1 MSCAFFH
8 IPLNS
13 PLVEVKQTDDDD
25 DKDDRFSKGSSLGF
39 VVVFFKQKYMFC
51 LPSFLSVDDLEAM
64 RNVNI
69 YRQIRAKND
78 NQLQSLTDFHVCAHQ
93 E

>member
-1 MSCAFFH
+1 MTTT
-8 IPLNS
+8 I
-13 PLVEVKQTDDDD
+13 KTTDSQ
-25 DKDDRFSKGSSLGF
+25 KVLPSVLLLF
-39 VVVFFKQKYMFC
+39 FFKQKYMFC

>member
-1 MSCAFFH
+1 
-8 IPLNS
+8 
-13 PLVEVKQTDDDD
+13 
-25 DKDDRFSKGSSLGF
+25 
-39 VVVFFKQKYMFC
+39 MFC